1 MRVGTLEVPT
11 FPMDIYTVREKSG
24 SRKEYSV
31 TMSENLKQLAS
42 QISSMPLRYAS
53 IVHAFPGEDQ
63 DQDFHKDSD
72 SGERAIV
79 YLTDVMEE
87 TNGPIEFLDHGK
99 LLGKAGSYV
108 HYPASEVHRGCKSD
122 IDRYA
127 LALAF
132 DMDDSKAI
140 TTIGAVCSGF
150 VCDSGYVLKDPI
162 VNTGDPTNANCCKK
176 TKKDFNWLLIVVP
189 CLFLL
194 FFVFLRAKQA

>member
-42 QISSMPLRYAS
+42 QISSLPLRYAS

-132 DMDDSKAI
+132 DKDDSKPI

-150 VCDSGYVLKDPI
+150 VCDSGYVLKDPL
-162 VNTGDPTNANCCKK
+162 VNTGSATNANCCEKK
-176 TKKDFNWLLIVVP
+176 NDTNIWLIIIPVV
-189 CLFLL
+189 FLL
-194 FFVFLRAKQA
+194 FFVFLRANQA